1 MKTINT
7 YVLKAL
13 EAYPYDVTATVE
25 ALNYALSYEPDNA
38 HALALMGQ
46 VYHEQLHEYEE
57 ARTYYEAALAS
68 RLDLPHIYAKYI
80 HLLLHADDFNE
91 AQKVIDYAITIKGV
105 DKSGIMAAQGQL
117 YESLE
122 QFEKAREALLE
133 AKFLA
138 LNSGFMD
145 WIDGELAR
153 VKKKKQYAQNRKKSE
168 TEEQKIAPQPA
179 KPKSW
184 FVNRLN
190 NLL

>member
-7 YVLKAL
+7 YLLKAL
-13 EAYPYDVTATVE
+13 EAYPYDITGTVE

-38 HALALMGQ
+38 HALSLMGQ

-57 ARTYYEAALAS
+57 ARAYYEAALAS
-68 RLDLPHIYAKYI
+68 RLDIPTVYAKYI

-91 AQKVIDYAITIKGV
+91 AQKVIDFAITVKGV
-105 DKSGIMAAQGQL
+105 DKAGIMAAQGQL
-117 YESLE
+117 YEHLE

-138 LNSGFMD
+138 LNSDFMN
-145 WIDGELAR
+145 WIDGELER
-153 VKKKKQYAQNRKKSE
+153 VKKKVHYLQHRKKSE
-168 TEEQKIAPQPA
+168 TQEQKIAPQPA
-179 KPKSW
+179 KQKSW

>member
-7 YVLKAL
+7 YLLKAL
-13 EAYPYDVTATVE
+13 EAYPYDIAGTVE
-25 ALNYALSYEPDNA
+25 SLNYALSYEPENA
-38 HALALMGQ
+38 HALSLMAQ

-57 ARTYYEAALAS
+57 ARTYYEAALS
-68 RLDLPHIYAKYI
+68 NRLDLPHIYAKYI
-80 HLLLHADDFNE
+80 HLLLHADDFTE
-91 AQKVIDYAITIKGV
+91 AQKVIDYAISVKGV
-105 DKSGIMAAQGQL
+105 DKAGIMVAQGQL

-138 LNSGFMD
+138 LNSGFME

-153 VKKKKQYAQNRKKSE
+153 IKKKKQYVQNRKKSE
-168 TEEQKIAPQPA
+168 AKEQRVAPRPVKQ
-179 KPKSW
+179 KSW